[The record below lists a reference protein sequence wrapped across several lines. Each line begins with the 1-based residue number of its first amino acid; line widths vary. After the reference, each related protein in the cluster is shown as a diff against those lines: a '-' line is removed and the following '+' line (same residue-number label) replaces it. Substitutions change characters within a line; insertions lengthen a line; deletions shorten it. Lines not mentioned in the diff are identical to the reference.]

1 MLKIEPLGSQHDRE
15 SFDCGQPDLE
25 DYLRRMA
32 RQHADKGVSRTF
44 VLVDDAEP
52 AMVLGFMTLAL
63 CEIIPSALP
72 PKFAKKYAHRVYGV
86 KLARLAISRSRQR
99 QGLGAL
105 MMLHAMDRARSVA
118 DNSGIVGFF
127 VDAKDTQAQA
137 YYLRYGFIPLVNDP
151 LRLFLPLATLN
162 RALGK
167 A

>member
-1 MLKIEPLGSQHDRE
+1 MLRTEPLGSQHDRE

-25 DYLRRMA
+25 DYLRRIA

-52 AMVLGFMTLAL
+52 GTVLGFMTLAL

-86 KLARLAISRSRQR
+86 KLARLAISRSWQR
-99 QGLGAL
+99 QGHGAL

-118 DNSGIVGFF
+118 DNAGIVGFF

-137 YYLRYGFIPLVNDP
+137 YYLRYGFIPLVHDP

-162 RALGK
+162 RALEMR
-167 A
+167 